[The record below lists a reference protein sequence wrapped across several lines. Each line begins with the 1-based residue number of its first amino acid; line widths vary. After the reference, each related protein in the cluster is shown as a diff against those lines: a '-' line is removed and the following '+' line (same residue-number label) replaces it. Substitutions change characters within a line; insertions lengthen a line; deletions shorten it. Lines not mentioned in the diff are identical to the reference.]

1 MAAGDEKHSG
11 KWRYT
16 WEAQSH
22 VPTLRLL
29 LFAKNANPSLQCLNL
44 KVLLL
49 PSQSLVAVS
58 WLEPT
63 LVSLRVPIPR
73 VLVDFESPPSSRALD
88 DHIEVKLLLVLPVD
102 HPIVSSFDSVMNLSD
117 DPVNVLPDVSKPLIM
132 ESDVKNLS
140 SRASVHFYCRSCSF
154 KLTRN
159 PLRSLVEMPSV
170 NWREVADNWFGA
182 CCCSFGGISEKLVIK
197 YANSYTCAPG
207 VCLLSST
214 SITICKDD
222 LIEYNFLESGG
233 EEECNPKS
241 DNFEEGINKA
251 SIKSEMSMERS
262 STCSEIGKTIYN
274 SDGSSRFADSE
285 NENLH
290 MNLGLEAGKVISNHD
305 DFSRSYPDSNVPA
318 DVAMA
323 PSRSALMAS
332 SVPHLENEDWK
343 HQCCE
348 NARKEHRDTAAME
361 ILASQKSFLNGFLED
376 VFMARSSNLVRRVCL
391 LSSTSIT
398 ICKDDLIEYNFLES
412 GGEEECNPKSDNFEE
427 GINKASLKSEM
438 SMERSSTCSEIGKT
452 IYNSDGSS
460 RFADSENENLHMN
473 LGLEAGK
480 VISNHDDFSR
490 SYPDSN
496 VPADVAMAPSRSAL
510 MASSVPHLENEDW
523 KHQCCE
529 NARKEHR
536 DTAAMEILAS
546 QKSFLNGFLEDVF
559 MARSSNLSEDI
570 DWCEFMCPQCKSVL
584 GAYPSC
590 KGDAPVDGGVRL
602 FKCNI
607 STCLPTRG
615 SGDLFR
621 QYTMGKMFANKLIEC
636 ANDESSFRFV
646 VMDLKAKSPTLQIIS
661 LCTVNFSISFRQAW
675 GFQSEL
681 HVLIEVR
688 IHREQICPWL
698 CAAGAPA
705 LLLYRLYPMPIK
717 HIVRGSLFSF

>member
-285 NENLH
+285 NENLL

-318 DVAMA
+318 DVAMD

-332 SVPHLENEDWK
+332 SVPHLENED
-343 HQCCE
+343 
-348 NARKEHRDTAAME
+348 
-361 ILASQKSFLNGFLED
+361 G
-376 VFMARSSNLVRRVCL
+376 
-391 LSSTSIT
+391 
-398 ICKDDLIEYNFLES
+398 
-412 GGEEECNPKSDNFEE
+412 
-427 GINKASLKSEM
+427 
-438 SMERSSTCSEIGKT
+438 
-452 IYNSDGSS
+452 
-460 RFADSENENLHMN
+460 
-473 LGLEAGK
+473 
-480 VISNHDDFSR
+480 
-490 SYPDSN
+490 
-496 VPADVAMAPSRSAL
+496 
-510 MASSVPHLENEDW
+510 

-646 VMDLKAKSPTLQIIS
+646 VMDLKAKSPTLQII
-661 LCTVNFSISFRQAW
+661 LINPDTWSIAGDCS
-675 GFQSEL
+675 S
-681 HVLIEVR
+681 IEDPEVPKL
-688 IHREQICPWL
+688 QLQPV
-698 CAAGAPA
+698 
-705 LLLYRLYPMPIK
+705 IK
-717 HIVRGSLFSF
+717 VLFSECSTATEFQLRMTEEWITNNSAQSIFMLTCQIEELVASLISARDIYPPSYASLQGLCLSSMQR